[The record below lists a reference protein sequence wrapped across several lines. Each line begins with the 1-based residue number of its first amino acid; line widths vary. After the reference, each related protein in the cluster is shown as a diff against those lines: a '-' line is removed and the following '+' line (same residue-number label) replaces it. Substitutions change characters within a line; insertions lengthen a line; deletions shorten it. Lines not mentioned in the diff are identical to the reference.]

1 MNLSFFNFTFQID
14 THCKLYIK
22 NLIVTDTT
30 GHGVIIFPLSSV
42 AFMIMPLDQVL
53 TENQEKHLINEDT
66 IERYNR
72 TFRSFAL
79 PLIIEL
85 KKLQHL
91 NASLLN
97 SEFYFH

>member
-1 MNLSFFNFTFQID
+1 
-14 THCKLYIK
+14 
-22 NLIVTDTT
+22 
-30 GHGVIIFPLSSV
+30 
-42 AFMIMPLDQVL
+42 MIMPLDQVL

-66 IERYNR
+66 IERYNQ

-85 KKLQHL
+85 KKLQNL

>member
-1 MNLSFFNFTFQID
+1 
-14 THCKLYIK
+14 
-22 NLIVTDTT
+22 
-30 GHGVIIFPLSSV
+30 
-42 AFMIMPLDQVL
+42 MIMPLDQVL

-66 IERYNR
+66 IERYNQ

-97 SEFYFH
+97 SEFYFLRVTVLNYNHFFPLGYTN

>member
-1 MNLSFFNFTFQID
+1 
-14 THCKLYIK
+14 
-22 NLIVTDTT
+22 
-30 GHGVIIFPLSSV
+30 
-42 AFMIMPLDQVL
+42 MPLDQVL

-66 IERYNR
+66 IERYSQ

-85 KKLQHL
+85 KKLQNL